1 MERVTPT
8 RFSLDDDLQLALRLA
23 DAADAISRER
33 YLSLDLEV
41 TTKPDK
47 TPVTDADRAIEQAI
61 IDILAVERGEDF
73 MLGEEFGEQPGRVA
87 EHEVV
92 LGDGA
97 HAHPHR
103 QWIIDPIDGTS
114 NFLRGVPVWAT
125 LISLAIDG
133 DPVVG
138 VVSAPALGKRW
149 WAAKGNGAWVDES
162 ADPLANIPIPDE
174 LDGRLATPMQAI
186 AEPRRLN
193 VSAVSDLAD
202 ASISYNSL
210 QQWDQAGYLT
220 QLVSLSRKV
229 WRTRA
234 YGDMWSYM
242 LVAEGVLDVAGEF
255 DLKPYDMAA
264 LMPIVREAGGTF
276 TSIDG
281 HPDCWHGSALATN
294 GHLHAAVRAELGTDE

>member
-1 MERVTPT
+1 MESVTPT

-23 DAADAISRER
+23 DVADAISRER

-87 EHEVV
+87 EHDVAVGE
-92 LGDGA
+92 GA
-97 HAHPHR
+97 DAHPHR

-133 DPVVG
+133 DPVIG

-149 WAAKGNGAWVDES
+149 WAAQGNGAWVDES

-186 AEPRRLN
+186 AEPRRLH

-210 QQWDQAGYLT
+210 QQWDQAGFLD
-220 QLVSLSRKV
+220 QLVALSRKA

-294 GHLHAAVRAELGTDE
+294 GHLHAAVRAEVTAGK

>member
-1 MERVTPT
+1 MSRTI
-8 RFSLDDDLQLALRLA
+8 FSLDEDLQLALQLA

-33 YLSLDLEV
+33 FLSVDLEV

-61 IDILAVERGEDF
+61 IDILARERGEDY
-73 MLGEEFGEQPGRVA
+73 MLGEEFGEQEGRLA
-87 EHEVV
+87 
-92 LGDGA
+92 D
-97 HAHPHR
+97 HPVTTADHPYR
-103 QWIIDPIDGTS
+103 QWIVDPIDGTS
-114 NFLRGVPVWAT
+114 NFLRGAPVWAT
-125 LISLAIDG
+125 LIALAIDG

-162 ADPLANIPIPDE
+162 RDPLASLPLPDG
-174 LDGRLATPMQAI
+174 LNGIVHDQMASI
-186 AEPRRLN
+186 IEPRRLQ
-193 VSAVSDLAD
+193 VSQVVELAD
-202 ASISYNSL
+202 ASISYNSI
-210 QQWDQAGYLT
+210 QQWDQAGYLDE
-220 QLVSLSRKV
+220 LVALSRRV

-264 LMPIVREAGGTF
+264 LIPIVREAGGVF

-294 GHLHAAVRAELGTDE
+294 GRLHDAVLDAVRK